1 MTVTPFTM
9 QDVVN
14 GVLNQLRYAPGRDV
28 QIHLQSSIV
37 QDASILYRTLMTKYV
52 WRDFYNILETGID
65 STTGRPTSSMAT
77 YIDRFSNLLAV
88 FKDNESQPIP
98 FAPALINPKRY
109 NRPCITP
116 APSPYIF
123 RIWPAQNINVLVWT
137 RMYRDT
143 DFDLD
148 DVIPFYFDILVV
160 GTAFVLAMKSGI
172 NMELTK
178 TLQTQFDNLVDTY
191 RSNEIKPQYQV
202 NQAQGAIPMEWYS
215 YDN

>member
-1 MTVTPFTM
+1 MAVTPFTM

-52 WRDFYNILETGID
+52 WRDFYSIFETAINA
-65 STTGRPTSSMAT
+65 TTGQPVVSMT
-77 YIDRFSNLLAV
+77 PYLDRFSNLLAV
-88 FKDNESQPIP
+88 YKDTESQAMP

-109 NRPCITP
+109 NRGCITP

-123 RIWPAQNINVLVWT
+123 RIWPAQNINVIVHT
-137 RMYRDT
+137 RLYRDT
-143 DFDLD
+143 DFELD
-148 DVIPFYFDILVV
+148 DVIPFYFDLLTV
-160 GTAFVLAMKSGI
+160 GTAMVLAMKSGI